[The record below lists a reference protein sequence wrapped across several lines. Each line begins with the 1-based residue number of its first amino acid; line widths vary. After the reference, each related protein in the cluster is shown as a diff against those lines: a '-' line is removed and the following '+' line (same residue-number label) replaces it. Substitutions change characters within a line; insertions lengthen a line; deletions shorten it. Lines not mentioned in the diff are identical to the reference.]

1 MKTIYVLDTNA
12 LLYNPQLIFSLPQ
25 AEVIIP
31 QAVLIELDRLKLAS
45 VDPAVKFKGRE
56 VSRVLYELSEKG
68 KLLDG
73 IELEDKTKVK
83 IVTAE
88 PNQELPPFLGLK
100 STDDQILAVAYQ
112 VTKAN
117 PKDEVILI
125 SNDLNMLLK
134 AQALDIEVQ
143 RYEEKTS
150 QPGFNGISRLFRI
163 RQPALF
169 WLAIVLIGVILVIFL
184 YTAGPL
190 KPGTSQLDI
199 PPELKAEIEA
209 YENQKA
215 EYERVLKNHP
225 DDLEALVGL
234 GNLYF
239 DAKKYQSA
247 VELYKRALRLEPKNA
262 NVRTDMAISYFNLK
276 LTDAAIRE
284 VKQVIKD
291 HPEHAY
297 AHYNLGVFLWFGK
310 ADHQG
315 ALAAFQ
321 KYLELEPEGTL
332 SERAKA
338 SIQQLEL
345 EIQAGAK
352 KP

>member
-31 QAVLIELDRLKLAS
+31 QAVLIELDRLKLS
-45 VDPAVKFKGRE
+45 SIDPEVKFRGRE

-68 KLLDG
+68 KLLAG
-73 IELEDKTKVK
+73 IELKDKTKVK
-83 IVTAE
+83 VVTAE
-88 PNQELPPFLGLK
+88 PNQELPPFLSLK

-125 SNDLNMLLK
+125 SNGLNMLLK

-143 RYEEKTS
+143 RYEEKTGRTVS
-150 QPGFNGISRLFRI
+150 NGLSKLFKV

-184 YTAGPL
+184 YTIGPL
-190 KPGTSQLDI
+190 KPGASQLDI
-199 PPELKAEIEA
+199 PPELKAEIDA

-215 EYERVLKNHP
+215 EYERVLKDHP
-225 DDLEALVGL
+225 DDREALVGL

-247 VELYKRALRLEPKNA
+247 VELYKRVLRLEPKNA
-262 NVRTDMAISYFNLK
+262 NVRTDMSIAYFNLK
-276 LTDAAIRE
+276 LTDAAIKE

-297 AHYNLGVFLWFGK
+297 AHYNLGVFLWLGK
-310 ADHQG
+310 GDYPSAIE
-315 ALAAFQ
+315 AFK

-338 SIQQLEL
+338 NIQQIESA
-345 EIQAGAK
+345 IQKGGN